1 MRIRF
6 SCQEGK
12 DFFRN
17 ESVRIGE
24 IIFDEV
30 SPAEAGGYNIFFNA
44 IVVQLKEIIRAI
56 GVFAAAVIKRHL
68 KRFQPFK
75 PLEPFERF
83 KHLF

>member
-30 SPAEAGGYNIFFNA
+30 SPAEAG
-44 IVVQLKEIIRAI
+44 VQYLFQCHSGSIKRDNKII
-56 GVFAAAVIKRHL
+56 GVFAAAVIKRRFKL
-68 KRFQPFK
+68 FQPFK
-75 PLEPFERF
+75 PFELFERF
-83 KHLF
+83 KDLF